1 MSFSRHQRS
10 INPVGFLNR
19 GPGAWL
25 LGPRPLTVSMS
36 RSRLFLGGSLSSGA
50 RLRFTGCAQNAL
62 EWSCRS
68 KFSQRTANRVLT
80 VCVSLGG
87 KRSFPSG
94 CFIPYSFLG
103 CRRCPF
109 GGILC
114 CSCIRSI
121 CSPCAHGLGRA
132 SPRDPYAWIYQPP
145 RSILIG
151 VHSSRYGTLH
161 RWGGIWTSGGNQK
174 QRTGY
179 PEFRPDSKRSSP
191 G

>member
-87 KRSFPSG
+87 KRK
-94 CFIPYSFLG
+94 L
-103 CRRCPF
+103 
-109 GGILC
+109 L
-114 CSCIRSI
+114 
-121 CSPCAHGLGRA
+121 
-132 SPRDPYAWIYQPP
+132 PP
-145 RSILIG
+145 TA
-151 VHSSRYGTLH
+151 VLH
-161 RWGGIWTSGGNQK
+161 RDALFMFCT
-174 QRTGY
+174 TPP
-179 PEFRPDSKRSSP
+179 PEPTLTTTELTVCDEDTVI
-191 G
+191 GAV